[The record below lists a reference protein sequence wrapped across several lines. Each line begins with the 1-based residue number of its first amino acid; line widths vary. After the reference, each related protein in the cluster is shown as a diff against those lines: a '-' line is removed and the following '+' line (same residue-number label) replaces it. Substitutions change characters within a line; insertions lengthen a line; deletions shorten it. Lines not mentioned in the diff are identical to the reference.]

1 MDPSAVLANV
11 SQLIQM
17 LILVG
22 GGDGGKKSRPR
33 GDWQSL
39 AQCLGLLMPIVE
51 EWKALDSSPLLLLE
65 LALIKAK
72 ELLLDG
78 GAAARNSRVFQVV
91 CCEEIANWFHE
102 IATMLDE
109 ALRSMSMDGF
119 SDHAQA
125 QAMLALEQLRR
136 TKFHPDIS
144 DQVLM
149 TQIELLL
156 AEMRDEHQV
165 RPDKLAKLF
174 DKLDIASDEALSRE
188 LDALEAVKKKARLAK
203 RKSEEEFFERIISLL
218 MQMVKCSP
226 EGSETRAS
234 GLLAAPTDFRCPLSL
249 ELMGDPV
256 IIASGQT
263 YERAYIQQWIDQG
276 NTTCPKTRQILSHTN
291 LIPNYTVKALITNW
305 CEANSAPVPAPA
317 KLASS
322 SVLLKRLSKNSHNS
336 DGDHAPETPARDREV
351 RACTVRSHSF
361 AGHCHDYADR
371 TNRCEYWSFVPA
383 GGNHRA
389 SPTATGT
396 SPPGILEDHR
406 LRKLRASPSGSSGS
420 SEGGHADDPQ
430 VATPRALDTSINL
443 SDYSPYNSDASG
455 DLGSPSYEM
464 RQQQQRRSSRRSPLS
479 SAAATN
485 AAAARRA
492 ARSITDGAL
501 RVLIENSVEDLVSG
515 NPELE
520 LAAAEELRL
529 LAKYDTENRVLIAG
543 AGAIPPLVDLI
554 TSKEKKLQENAVT
567 ALLNL
572 SINNA
577 NKSEIVAAG
586 AVPPL
591 VEVLKSGTSTARENS
606 AAALFSLSVLDEN
619 KPVIGASG
627 AIQPL
632 VDLLVNGSLR
642 GQKDAAT
649 ALFNL
654 SVLSENKSRIVNAG
668 AVKALVNLV
677 RDPTSGMVDKAV
689 AVLANLMTCPEG
701 RVAIG
706 DDGGIPALVEV
717 VEAGTARGKE
727 NAAAALLHLCT
738 NSTRHRSMVLQ
749 EGAIPPLHALS
760 QTGTPRAKEKAM
772 ALLRHFR
779 EQRHASFGSRSGHNS
794 FEV

>member
-1 MDPSAVLANV
+1 
-11 SQLIQM
+11 
-17 LILVG
+17 
-22 GGDGGKKSRPR
+22 
-33 GDWQSL
+33 
-39 AQCLGLLMPIVE
+39 
-51 EWKALDSSPLLLLE
+51 
-65 LALIKAK
+65 
-72 ELLLDG
+72 
-78 GAAARNSRVFQVV
+78 
-91 CCEEIANWFHE
+91 
-102 IATMLDE
+102 
-109 ALRSMSMDGF
+109 
-119 SDHAQA
+119 
-125 QAMLALEQLRR
+125 
-136 TKFHPDIS
+136 
-144 DQVLM
+144 
-149 TQIELLL
+149 
-156 AEMRDEHQV
+156 
-165 RPDKLAKLF
+165 
-174 DKLDIASDEALSRE
+174 
-188 LDALEAVKKKARLAK
+188 
-203 RKSEEEFFERIISLL
+203 
-218 MQMVKCSP
+218 
-226 EGSETRAS
+226 
-234 GLLAAPTDFRCPLSL
+234 PTDFRCPLSL

-322 SVLLKRLSKNSHNS
+322 SVLLKRLSKN
-336 DGDHAPETPARDREV
+336 T
-351 RACTVRSHSF
+351 
-361 AGHCHDYADR
+361 
-371 TNRCEYWSFVPA
+371 
-383 GGNHRA
+383 
-389 SPTATGT
+389 
-396 SPPGILEDHR
+396 
-406 LRKLRASPSGSSGS
+406 
-420 SEGGHADDPQ
+420 
-430 VATPRALDTSINL
+430 
-443 SDYSPYNSDASG
+443 
-455 DLGSPSYEM
+455 
-464 RQQQQRRSSRRSPLS
+464 
-479 SAAATN
+479 
-485 AAAARRA
+485 
-492 ARSITDGAL
+492 RSITDGAL

-760 QTGTPRAKEKAM
+760 QTGTPRAKEK
-772 ALLRHFR
+772 
-779 EQRHASFGSRSGHNS
+779 
-794 FEV
+794 VCDI